1 MTQVSAAEALQLQK
15 KNTFVEKVEQSKNK
29 FLTMYGDKGAKI
41 FEREKVYANMA
52 VQKNPEL
59 LNCNPISIYTAV
71 TQVAMIDMSLD
82 PVKGLCHLVPRKGVC
97 TLVVDYK
104 GLIDLM
110 YRELQILITLG
121 VVYEGDEGAH
131 DFKEGA
137 GGYVNAKRTFN
148 RSKDAKKLYF
158 YSVAQLPDGRTHC
171 HIMDYNEVL
180 QRKAVATTKAVWDK
194 WEDDMGKKTVLRS
207 HNKFLP
213 KSPRIDAAMEVI
225 DQELGLKTFKEQE
238 QDSLLPDGMN
248 DDEHAEAVVV
258 ETQDAK
264 VLSVETPN
272 VETTVVQA
280 TVVEQP
286 KENQP
291 KAKQEPIIVQSEQSL
306 DPSKI

>member
-1 MTQVSAAEALQLQK
+1 MTQVSPAEALQLQK

-29 FLTMYGDKGAKI
+29 FLTMYGDKGVKI

-59 LNCNPISIYTAV
+59 LNCSPLSIYTAV

-110 YRELQILITLG
+110 YRELQILMTIG

-137 GGYVNAKRTFN
+137 GGYVKAKRSFN

-171 HIMDYNEVL
+171 HIMDYNEVM

-225 DQELGLKTFKEQE
+225 DQELGLKSFKEQE

-258 ETQDAK
+258 ETQDTN
-264 VLSVETPN
+264 VLSVETPVSDATI
-272 VETTVVQA
+272 VE
-280 TVVEQP
+280 EK
-286 KENQP
+286 KESQT
-291 KAKQEPIIVQSEQSL
+291 KAKQEPIIVNQSEQSL